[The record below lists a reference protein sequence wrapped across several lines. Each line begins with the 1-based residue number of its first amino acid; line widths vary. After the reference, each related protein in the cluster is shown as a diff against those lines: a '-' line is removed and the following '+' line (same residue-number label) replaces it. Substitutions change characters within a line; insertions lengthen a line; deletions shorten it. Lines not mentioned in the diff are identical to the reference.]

1 MKKYICTVEVE
12 AEPMT
17 KAEAEEQAE
26 QLFDEF
32 DNPNHEGYL
41 CYSAT
46 GTRFIDKE
54 AFETMF
60 TCVETF
66 IDRMEVEWKEL
77 NERTDKLFEFIHSP
91 KYQKLESDAC
101 ALAEAQYR
109 EMVEYR
115 QILWERILLSKSRA
129 NY

>member
-32 DNPNHEGYL
+32 DNPNHDRYL

-46 GTRFIDKE
+46 DTRFIDKE
-54 AFETMF
+54 AFLMMF
-60 TCVETF
+60 QCVDSF
-66 IDRMEVEWKEL
+66 VDRMEVEYKEL
-77 NERTDKLFEFIHSP
+77 DERTDKLYSFIVS
-91 KYQKLESDAC
+91 
-101 ALAEAQYR
+101 
-109 EMVEYR
+109 
-115 QILWERILLSKSRA
+115 SKSRNLDLTA
-129 NY
+129 IMLLKDQYDAMVKYRQVLHERIILSKKG

>member
-1 MKKYICTVEVE
+1 MKKYICTVEVH

-17 KAEAEEQAE
+17 KAEAEEQSGL
-26 QLFDEF
+26 LFDEF

-46 GTRFIDKE
+46 GARFIDKE

-77 NERTDKLFEFIHSP
+77 NERTNKLFEFIHSP
-91 KYQKLESDAC
+91 KCRNLEDTARG
-101 ALAEAQYR
+101 LLEAQYR
-109 EMVEYR
+109 QMVEYR
-115 QILWERILLSKSRA
+115 QILWERILLSKSKD
-129 NY
+129 